1 MSESRSTG
9 TQTNKRSRGAAADGV
24 KEAGQGATL
33 TVPRNIPVGFNN
45 NYTVTLKYVDART
58 TPISMAGG
66 SDARQWSATGIFDP
80 DITATGHQPLMRDL
94 WASQYDFYSV
104 LAFRYRFEFFNCAK
118 DPITYT
124 AVGTSSQL
132 IGGVTVSLIPS
143 TNTSDLA
150 AMNTG
155 TVSPC
160 CEMKYVQTQA
170 LWPEHSIVF
179 EGELTPGDFLVDAV
193 DEDADKIWTAVGANP
208 TLQRYLG
215 YVINSQIA
223 ASLVGQN
230 EQAYAAIQILT
241 TLEYDVQFTQLNQ
254 ALRSTAS

>member
-1 MSESRSTG
+1 MASSTSTG
-9 TQTNKRSRGAAADGV
+9 TQTSNKRSRAAHDGAR
-24 KEAGQGATL
+24 EAGQGAAI

-45 NYTVTLKYVDART
+45 NYTVTLRYADSRT

-94 WASQYDFYSV
+94 WASQYDYYAV
-104 LAFRYRFEFFNCAK
+104 LAFRYRFEFYNCAK

-132 IGGVTVSLIPS
+132 IGGVTVSVIPS

-160 CEMKYVQTQA
+160 CEMKYVQSRA
-170 LWPEHSIVF
+170 LWPEHSLVM
-179 EGELTPGDFLVDAV
+179 EGEVTPGDFLIDAS
-193 DEDADKIWTAVGANP
+193 DEDTDKTWTAVGANP
-208 TLQRYLG
+208 TLQRYVG

-223 ASLVGQN
+223 ASLVGQS
-230 EQAYAAIQILT
+230 EQAYSAIQIFT

-254 ALRSTAS
+254 ALRSIAS